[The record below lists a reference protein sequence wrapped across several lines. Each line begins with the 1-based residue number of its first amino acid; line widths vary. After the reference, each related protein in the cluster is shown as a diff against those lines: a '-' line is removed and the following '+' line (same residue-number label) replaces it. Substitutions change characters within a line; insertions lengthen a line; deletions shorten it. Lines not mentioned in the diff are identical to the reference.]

1 MKRILAL
8 ICLLLSFV
16 MTACIFCGCGAA
28 NDLLD
33 GSQNLQ
39 NNPSTQHVST
49 QTTPTSIPTAPITE
63 PTQPTTV
70 PTQLEAPGVELEAQA
85 DSSVEPYPYPNRE
98 GWPKIISSVEE
109 LEELANS
116 DIGHTLNY
124 VPDVTERYDESFFEE
139 HTLLLVYLYTD
150 PVSKDYYVSSCL
162 KMADGSYSIVLYG
175 ERPFYGDCANMS
187 RYIVTFIAIRD
198 HVPKDAVI
206 QFTILDEDTKLI
218 TN

>member
-1 MKRILAL
+1 MKRLLSL

-16 MTACIFCGCGAA
+16 MTACIFCGCEAA
-28 NDLLD
+28 VDPLD
-33 GSQNLQ
+33 GSQNLR
-39 NNPSTQHVST
+39 NNPSTQQVST
-49 QTTPTSIPTAPITE
+49 QTTPASIPTEPTTE

-70 PTQLEAPGVELEAQA
+70 PTQPEDPGVELEAQA
-85 DSSVEPYPYPNRE
+85 DCSVDPYPYPNRE
-98 GWPKIISSVEE
+98 GWPKVISSVEE

-116 DIGHTLNY
+116 DIGHTLSY
-124 VPDVTERYDESFFEE
+124 VPDVTERYDVSFFEE
-139 HTLLLVYLYTD
+139 HTLLLVYLYTH

-175 ERPFYGDCANMS
+175 ELPLFGDCANMP

-198 HVPKDAVI
+198 NVPKDAVI

>member
-85 DSSVEPYPYPNRE
+85 DSSVEPYPYPNRVNNFIDSTIEVTDAE
-98 GWPKIISSVEE
+98 GNKTVLGLTEE
-109 LEELANS
+109 QKA
-116 DIGHTLNY
+116 
-124 VPDVTERYDESFFEE
+124 DVS
-139 HTLLLVYLYTD
+139 
-150 PVSKDYYVSSCL
+150 YYSP
-162 KMADGSYSIVLYG
+162 I
-175 ERPFYGDCANMS
+175 
-187 RYIVTFIAIRD
+187 
-198 HVPKDAVI
+198 
-206 QFTILDEDTKLI
+206 
-218 TN
+218 